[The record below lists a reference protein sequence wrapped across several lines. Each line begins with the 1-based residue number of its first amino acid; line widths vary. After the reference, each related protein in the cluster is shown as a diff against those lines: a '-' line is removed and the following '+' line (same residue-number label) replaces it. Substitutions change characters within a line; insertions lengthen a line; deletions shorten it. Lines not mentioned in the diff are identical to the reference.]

1 MPVMIAEGL
10 NNYLV
15 QNLVLFP
22 VNALKTEI
30 VLYIFR
36 N

>member
-1 MPVMIAEGL
+1 MIAEGL

-15 QNLVLFP
+15 QNLVLLP

-30 VLYIFR
+30 VLYIFM